1 MTCQKKIVVTVAI
14 GGGQDLGTE
23 QLNFQL
29 SCVGRCGKCG
39 RMDGGCYSPRGARVA
54 HVSP

>member
-29 SCVGRCGKCG
+29 SCVGRCAKYG
-39 RMDGGCYSPRGARVA
+39 RMDGGYYSPRV
-54 HVSP
+54 PE

>member
-29 SCVGRCGKCG
+29 SCMGRCGQGGQTDG
-39 RMDGGCYSPRGARVA
+39 RCYSPAGTSEGLWVA
-54 HVSP
+54 